1 MFSLLLAYA
10 TAVPSPLA
18 RPEADPEADPAVLAS
33 SSRVT
38 VPQTTSLYYAA
49 YPYYTHL
56 TYPYGW
62 GYGYY
67 GHLLGKRSAE
77 PEYQAARPRPYDLM
91 QRHRRSAEAGPYPQ
105 PEGSP
110 AAGPDAGPDADADAD
125 AWYYSYYGGYPYYRY
140 GYGYGLG
147 YYYRYPYYGYG
158 LYYGK

>member
-10 TAVPSPLA
+10 MAVPAPA
-18 RPEADPEADPAVLAS
+18 AEPDAEADPWVITSYSKVAA
-33 SSRVT
+33 
-38 VPQTTSLYYAA
+38 PQTISL
-49 YPYYTHL
+49 PYL
-56 TYPYGW
+56 TYPYYYGWGGYW
-62 GYGYY
+62 GYGLY
-67 GHLLGKRSAE
+67 GKRKRSAE